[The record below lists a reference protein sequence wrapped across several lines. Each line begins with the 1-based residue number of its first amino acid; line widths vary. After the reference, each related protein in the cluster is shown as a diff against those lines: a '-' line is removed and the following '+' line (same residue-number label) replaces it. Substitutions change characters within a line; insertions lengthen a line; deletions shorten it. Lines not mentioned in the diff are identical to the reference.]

1 MKCMQ
6 IKKHKIEGVNSTG
19 KQGNTKEKCP
29 NCVTLCATSSSVKPR
44 AVCLMFLVQEDPAGQ
59 PHIPDGQGVHSQPAR
74 ASFIWLCPGMAAVPL
89 DRERCAGLGMNAERL
104 FQDVSKAPRN
114 RPRLVLVPGERS
126 GQPSGGQRLLPNPKH
141 SRTLGQYAVWPR

>member
-1 MKCMQ
+1 MQ

-89 DRERCAGLGMNAERL
+89 DRERCAGLGMERRA
-104 FQDVSKAPRN
+104 F
-114 RPRLVLVPGERS
+114 VPGRV
-126 GQPSGGQRLLPNPKH
+126 PSTQKQAEIGAGVR
-141 SRTLGQYAVWPR
+141 